1 MSMAD
6 ESKRIVLPFA
16 MPDVGEEEV
25 AEVVATLRS
34 GWITTGPKTRQFEG
48 DFRTYL
54 GGGDLECVAV
64 NSATAGL
71 HLALEALKIGPDDEV
86 IVPTHTFTATAEVV
100 RYLGADPKIVDID
113 PATYCIDPAAIAAAI
128 GPRTRA
134 IMPVHYAGLAANM
147 REIRQLANVNGLA
160 VVEDAA
166 HAFPTRYEGRLVGTL
181 ESDATI
187 FSFYGRKRSRPARAG
202 CWSRATRPSHA
213 EPGSCVCTASTGMPS
228 IATGRPSHPGITSIA
243 PGYKYNLTDLAAAIG
258 VAQLRKADAFQA
270 RRELLAERYR
280 VAFAGLPLVM
290 PPAAPAGS
298 AHSWHLFVVQVGD
311 DAGIGRDEFIER
323 LYAAGIGCSVHYV
336 PLHQQPYWRD
346 RYRLVPESFPC
357 SQALRT
363 RRQPADLHKDERRRP
378 GTSHRSRSQSFLT
391 SMIKRAFDVTVA
403 LLALLV
409 LWPFWF

>member
-1 MSMAD
+1 MSMAG
-6 ESKRIVLPFA
+6 ESTRMALPFA
-16 MPDVGEEEV
+16 LPDIGEEEV

-34 GWITTGPKTRQFEG
+34 GWITTGPKARQFEE

-71 HLALEALKIGPDDEV
+71 HLALEALAIGPDDEV

-100 RYLGADPKIVDID
+100 RYLGADPKFVDID
-113 PATYCIDPAAIAAAI
+113 PVTYCIDPAAIAAAI

-147 REIRQLANVNGLA
+147 REIRQLAIINGLA

-181 ESDATI
+181 ESNATI
-187 FSFYGRKRSRPARAG
+187 FSFY
-202 CWSRATRPSHA
+202 ATK
-213 EPGSCVCTASTGMPS
+213 T
-228 IATGRPSHPGITSIA
+228 IATGEGGMLVTGDQSLARRARIMRLHGIDRDAFDRYRATKPSWYYEVVA

-270 RRELLAERYR
+270 RREVLAKRYR
-280 VAFAGLPLVM
+280 AAFAGLPLVM

-311 DAGIGRDEFIER
+311 DAGIGRDEVIER

-346 RYRLVPESFPC
+346 RYGLVPENFPN
-357 SQALRT
+357 SQRLYERGVSLPIYT
-363 RRQPADLHKDERRRP
+363 RMSDADQERVIEAVR
-378 GTSHRSRSQSFLT
+378 GLF
-391 SMIKRAFDVTVA
+391 
-403 LLALLV
+403 
-409 LWPFWF
+409 

>member
-1 MSMAD
+1 MSMAG
-6 ESKRIVLPFA
+6 ESTRMALPFA
-16 MPDVGEEEV
+16 LPDIGEEEV

-34 GWITTGPKTRQFEG
+34 GWITTGPKARQFEE

-71 HLALEALKIGPDDEV
+71 HLALEALEIGPDDEV

-113 PATYCIDPAAIAAAI
+113 PVTYCIDPAAIAAAI

-147 REIRQLANVNGLA
+147 REIRQLAIVNGLA

-181 ESDATI
+181 ESNATI
-187 FSFYGRKRSRPARAG
+187 FSFY
-202 CWSRATRPSHA
+202 ATK
-213 EPGSCVCTASTGMPS
+213 T
-228 IATGRPSHPGITSIA
+228 IATGEGGMLVTGDQSLARRARIMRLHGIDRDAFDRYRATKPSWYYEVVA

-270 RRELLAERYR
+270 RREVLAKRYR
-280 VAFAGLPLVM
+280 AAFAGLPLVM

-311 DAGIGRDEFIER
+311 DAGIGRDEVIER

-346 RYRLVPESFPC
+346 RYGLVPENFPN
-357 SQALRT
+357 SQRLYERGVSLPIYT
-363 RRQPADLHKDERRRP
+363 RMSDADQERVIEAVR
-378 GTSHRSRSQSFLT
+378 GLF
-391 SMIKRAFDVTVA
+391 
-403 LLALLV
+403 
-409 LWPFWF
+409 